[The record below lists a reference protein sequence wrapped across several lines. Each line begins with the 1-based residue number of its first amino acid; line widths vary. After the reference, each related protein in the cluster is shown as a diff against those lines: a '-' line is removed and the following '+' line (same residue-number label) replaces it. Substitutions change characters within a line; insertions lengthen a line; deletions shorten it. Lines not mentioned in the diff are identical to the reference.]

1 MRKLGK
7 LTAIVLGTLLAGSMA
22 FGLVGCGG
30 GPQEGQTTIR
40 FWYTASISENRIM
53 QNMIDDYN
61 KGQGIEDGVY
71 VDGDNRQNIERT
83 ALYVDTPD
91 VLTVTDENFKSWAI
105 EGLFYRSFR
114 LLCER
119 PGRLYRGGYPRG
131 QYADLPD

>member
-91 VLTVTDENFKSWAI
+91 VLTVTDENFKS
-105 EGLFYRSFR
+105 
-114 LLCER
+114 
-119 PGRLYRGGYPRG
+119 
-131 QYADLPD
+131 